1 MAYDLQDLEK
11 NRALDAIFDSF
22 KPIRFDDW
30 ENLIEAPDFLIED
43 LIEKSSINMLYGPPK
58 SCKSLLAIDL
68 MVSLNNSDHW
78 LGSIIP
84 KPADVKYLAWEDP
97 DAIFQRAFCVGK
109 HKPKKTGKLRGN
121 SEVSAPPPDIFGTYF
136 EDALKHMFLNEDDD
150 VEDQRPAVLI
160 IDTLSLA
167 AAGLGDENSSTYMGK
182 VVDKLRRI
190 RDLGITVIVVHH
202 SGKDTTKGMR
212 GHNSLLA
219 AADNVFVFKKKA
231 NSNLITMKR
240 EACRNG
246 PPGEVFDFEIKTEAF
261 KSKKNDKEFLVPYL
275 SHIKGFS
282 DAKKE
287 NALTRPQILVL
298 NSLQRLLKTDPTDV
312 GMMFGLTD
320 GHTAVSYALME
331 ADCIQKNISPNAK
344 SATSSKKAVRRALDK
359 LVEYRLVIEKDG
371 FIWPVTLEQ
380 TDTDKTG
387 SSCNDGPRQ
396 CDTL

>member
-1 MAYDLQDLEK
+1 MAYDLEDLEK
-11 NRALDAIFDSF
+11 DRALNAIFDSF
-22 KPIRFDDW
+22 KPINFDNW
-30 ENLIEAPDFLIED
+30 ENLIKAPDFLIEG
-43 LIEKSSINMLYGPPK
+43 LIERSSITMLYGPPK

-84 KPADVKYLAWEDP
+84 KPANVKYLAWEDP

-190 RDLGITVIVVHH
+190 RDLGITLIVVHH

-219 AADNVFVFKKKA
+219 AAGNVFVFKKKA

-312 GMMFGLTD
+312 GIMFGLTND
-320 GHTAVSYALME
+320 HTAVSYALME

-359 LVEYRLVIEKDG
+359 LVERILINFYSIDNRVIYSY
-371 FIWPVTLEQ
+371 I
-380 TDTDKTG
+380 
-387 SSCNDGPRQ
+387 R
-396 CDTL
+396 